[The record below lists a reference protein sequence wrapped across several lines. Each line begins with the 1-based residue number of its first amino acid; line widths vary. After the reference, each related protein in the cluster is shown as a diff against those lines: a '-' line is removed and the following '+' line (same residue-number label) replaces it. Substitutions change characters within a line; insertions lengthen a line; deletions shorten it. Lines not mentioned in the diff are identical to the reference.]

1 MTINGARNSA
11 APEPRPHRGEAGR
24 VTRKRAPT
32 QRSRISNGSQLFL
45 LKGNASENSVIGRR
59 LKDLIADI
67 TSDLGGFTSC
77 STAELA
83 LINAAAH
90 MQLQLELM
98 QNRWGENGGE
108 ASEKS
113 LITYQRTA
121 SALRRIL
128 KELGL
133 QRRAKVVGPS
143 LGELL
148 HQDAIHQQR
157 AHTERSEAQRQ
168 EFEKR
173 QSSRDQEA
181 QS

>member
-1 MTINGARNSA
+1 MFFKTLSAREQRRVA
-11 APEPRPHRGEAGR
+11 EVRVEEATNTKCR
-24 VTRKRAPT
+24 
-32 QRSRISNGSQLFL
+32 
-45 LKGNASENSVIGRR
+45 
-59 LKDLIADI
+59 
-67 TSDLGGFTSC
+67 
-77 STAELA
+77 
-83 LINAAAH
+83 
-90 MQLQLELM
+90 
-98 QNRWGENGGE
+98 E